1 MKNWQMGL
9 GVLVVAGLALSAIF
23 LNTGNNGTNTG
34 TPTDKGTAAPTD
46 QGNGQKP
53 SLPQPGYQAP
63 DFTLTDMDGK
73 TVKLSDFRG
82 KPVLINFWAS
92 WCPPCRAEMPDLVK
106 KSEQYKDQVVFLGVN
121 LTTTEQDPDGPKK
134 FLKEF
139 NVKYQNVL
147 DKDGKV
153 GSEYQ
158 ALGIPTTV
166 TVDKNGLVVDRNQGM
181 MNESTMERVI
191 QRLLKK

>member
-9 GVLVVAGLALSAIF
+9 GVLVIAGLALSAIF
-23 LNTGNNGTNTG
+23 MNNGSTGDNTG
-34 TPTDKGTAAPTD
+34 TPSNTGTAAPTE
-46 QGNGQKP
+46 QTKQKP
-53 SLPQPGYQAP
+53 ELPQPGYQAP

-106 KSEQYKDQVVFLGVN
+106 KSEKYKDQIVFLGVN
-121 LTTTEQDPDGPKK
+121 LTTTEQDAEGPKK

-139 NVKYQNVL
+139 NVQYQNVL
-147 DKDGKV
+147 DEKGTV
-153 GSEYQ
+153 GSDYQ

-166 TVDKNGLVVDRNQGM
+166 TVDKNGIVVDRIQGM
-181 MNESTMERVI
+181 MNEAVMERTI
-191 QRLLKK
+191 QKLLKK